1 MSLIVGKLD
10 KYKLVDYSILILP
23 ILFVLGS
30 PFINLITIIFTI
42 IFLNHCFKFNEWKWL
57 KEKWIL
63 FFLIFWVFN
72 VINSLL
78 SIDTIAALKSSFFY
92 IRFLFFSLCIFYL
105 GFKFLPIKK
114 IFFFWILIIT
124 FVSFDIYF
132 QFFFS
137 FDLFGYKAEHR
148 PRFSGPFG
156 NELIAGSYLS
166 RFLPLIIPL
175 IIFLLKKNKKNNI
188 LIIIFLILFIFSV
201 LLTGERASFL
211 FLLEF
216 LILYFIFIFRNKI
229 SILLK
234 IFIPALIALSLL
246 INLPGIKTRYQ
257 DLYNILINFDQS
269 SYGKL
274 YSSGIQVWKL
284 NPINGVG
291 FKNFRVNCDIQVID
305 QTDNTHP
312 LCSTHPHNL
321 YIEILAET
329 GIIGFLLFCFFI
341 FFLFLKIFK
350 ELNLNKNKNE
360 ILKIVPVIILFLL
373 IWPLST
379 AGSFYTSWNG
389 LFFWLYLGLY
399 FNFNKNKIN
408 LII

>member
-1 MSLIVGKLD
+1 MNLISGRID
-10 KYKLVDYSILILP
+10 KYKLVDYSILFLP

-30 PFINLITIIFTI
+30 PFINFITILFTI
-42 IFLNHCFKFNEWKWL
+42 IFLNHCYRVNQWEWL

-63 FFLIFWVFN
+63 IFLIFWIYN
-72 VINSLL
+72 VINSFL
-78 SIDTIAALKSSFFY
+78 SIDVTAAFRSSFFY
-92 IRFLFFSLCIFYL
+92 LRFLFFSLCIFYL
-105 GFKFLPIKK
+105 GFKFLPFKK
-114 IFFFWILIIT
+114 IIFFWTLIIA

-132 QFFFS
+132 QYFIG
-137 FDLFGYKAEHR
+137 FDLFGYKAEHG
-148 PRFSGPFG
+148 PRYSGPFG

-175 IIFLLKKNKKNNI
+175 LIIISKKNKKNNI
-188 LIIIFLILFIFSV
+188 LIPIFLILLIFSV

-216 LILYFIFIFRNKI
+216 LILYFVFLFRKKI
-229 SILLK
+229 SVLLK
-234 IFIPALIALSLL
+234 IFVPALVSLALL
-246 INLPGIKTRYQ
+246 INLPGIKDRYS
-257 DLYNILINFDQS
+257 DLYNILTNFEQS

-291 FKNFRVNCDIQVID
+291 FKNFRVNCDIQVVD
-305 QTDNTHP
+305 KSDNTHP

-321 YIEILAET
+321 YLEILSET

-341 FFLFLKIFK
+341 LFLLKKILK
-350 ELNLNKNKNE
+350 QLNFNKNE

-373 IWPLST
+373 IWPFST

-389 LFFWLYLGLY
+389 LYFWLYLGL
-399 FNFNKNKIN
+399 FLNFSKNKIS
-408 LII
+408 LEI

>member
-1 MSLIVGKLD
+1 MNLISGRIN
-10 KYKLVDYSILILP
+10 KYKLVDCSILFLP
-23 ILFVLGS
+23 ILFILGS
-30 PFINLITIIFTI
+30 PFINFITILFTI
-42 IFLNHCFKFNEWKWL
+42 IFLNHCYRVNQWEWL

-63 FFLIFWVFN
+63 IFLIFWIYN
-72 VINSLL
+72 VINSFL
-78 SIDTIAALKSSFFY
+78 SIDVTAALRSSFFY
-92 IRFLFFSLCIFYL
+92 LRFLFFSLCIFYL
-105 GFKFLPIKK
+105 GFKFLPFKK
-114 IFFFWILIIT
+114 IIFFWIIIIA

-132 QFFFS
+132 QYFIG
-137 FDLFGYKAEHR
+137 FDLFGYKAEHG
-148 PRFSGPFG
+148 PRYSGPFG

-175 IIFLLKKNKKNNI
+175 LIIISKKNKKNNI
-188 LIIIFLILFIFSV
+188 LIPTFLILLIFSV

-216 LILYFIFIFRNKI
+216 LILYFIFLFRNKI
-229 SILLK
+229 SVLLK
-234 IFIPALIALSLL
+234 IFIPTLISLALL
-246 INLPGIKTRYQ
+246 INLPGIKDRYS
-257 DLYNILINFDQS
+257 DLYNILINFEQS

-291 FKNFRVNCDIQVID
+291 FKNFRVNCDIQVVD
-305 QTDNTHP
+305 LSDNTHP

-321 YIEILAET
+321 YLEILSET

-341 FFLFLKIFK
+341 LFLLKKILK
-350 ELNLNKNKNE
+350 QLNFNKNE

-373 IWPLST
+373 IWPIST

-389 LFFWLYLGLY
+389 LYFWLYLGL
-399 FNFNKNKIN
+399 FLNFSKNKIS
-408 LII
+408 LEI

>member
-1 MSLIVGKLD
+1 MNLILSRID
-10 KYKLVDYSILILP
+10 KYKLVDCSILFLP

-30 PFINLITIIFTI
+30 PFINFITILFTI
-42 IFLNHCFKFNEWKWL
+42 IFLNHCYKVNKWEWL

-63 FFLIFWVFN
+63 FFLIFWIYN
-72 VINSLL
+72 VINSFL
-78 SIDTIAALKSSFFY
+78 SIDVTAAFRSSFFY
-92 IRFLFFSLCIFYL
+92 LRFLFFSLCIFYL
-105 GFKFLPIKK
+105 GFKFLPFKK
-114 IFFFWILIIT
+114 IIFFWIVIIA

-132 QFFFS
+132 QYFIG
-137 FDLFGYKAEHR
+137 FDLFGYKAEHG
-148 PRFSGPFG
+148 PRYSGPFG

-175 IIFLLKKNKKNNI
+175 LIIISKKNKKNNI
-188 LIIIFLILFIFSV
+188 LIPLFLILLIFSV

-216 LILYFIFIFRNKI
+216 LILYFIFLFRNKI

-234 IFIPALIALSLL
+234 IFIPTLISLALL
-246 INLPGIKTRYQ
+246 INLPGIKDRYS
-257 DLYNILINFDQS
+257 DLYNILMNFEQS

-291 FKNFRVNCDIQVID
+291 FKNFRVNCDIQVVD
-305 QTDNTHP
+305 QSANTHP

-321 YIEILAET
+321 YLEILSET

-341 FFLFLKIFK
+341 LFLFQKILKQINF
-350 ELNLNKNKNE
+350 NKND

-373 IWPLST
+373 IWPIST

-389 LFFWLYLGLY
+389 LYFWLYLGFF
-399 FNFNKNKIN
+399 FNFTKKKIS
-408 LII
+408 LKI

>member
-1 MSLIVGKLD
+1 MNLISGRID
-10 KYKLVDYSILILP
+10 KYKLVDCSILFLP
-23 ILFVLGS
+23 ILFILGS
-30 PFINLITIIFTI
+30 PFINFITILFTI
-42 IFLNHCFKFNEWKWL
+42 IFLNHCYRVNQWEWL

-63 FFLIFWVFN
+63 IFLIFWIYN
-72 VINSLL
+72 VINSFL
-78 SIDTIAALKSSFFY
+78 SIDVTAALRSSFFY
-92 IRFLFFSLCIFYL
+92 LRFLFFSLCIFYL
-105 GFKFLPIKK
+105 GFKFLPFKK
-114 IFFFWILIIT
+114 IIFFWIIIIA

-132 QFFFS
+132 QYFIG
-137 FDLFGYKAEHR
+137 FDLFGYKAEHG
-148 PRFSGPFG
+148 PRYSGPFG

-175 IIFLLKKNKKNNI
+175 LIITSKKNKKNSI
-188 LIIIFLILFIFSV
+188 LIPIFLILLIFSV

-216 LILYFIFIFRNKI
+216 LILYFIFLFRNKI
-229 SILLK
+229 SVLLK
-234 IFIPALIALSLL
+234 IFIPTLISLALL
-246 INLPGIKTRYQ
+246 INLPGIKDRYS
-257 DLYNILINFDQS
+257 DLYNILINFEQS

-291 FKNFRVNCDIQVID
+291 FKNFRVNCDIQVVD
-305 QTDNTHP
+305 LSDNTHP

-321 YIEILAET
+321 YLEILSET

-341 FFLFLKIFK
+341 LFLLKKILK
-350 ELNLNKNKNE
+350 QLNFNKNE

-373 IWPLST
+373 IWPIST

-389 LFFWLYLGLY
+389 LYFWLYLGL
-399 FNFNKNKIN
+399 FLILVKIR
-408 LII
+408 LV